1 MSAASITGAR
11 QRLKTRA
18 HRLSAMVEWEDPA
31 STSSVVRRMY
41 LILKSMG
48 ILISPSLAAKLA
60 YTRVH
65 AISSVGSAGLL
76 YLVRVS

>member
-1 MSAASITGAR
+1 MGG
-11 QRLKTRA
+11 
-18 HRLSAMVEWEDPA
+18 
-31 STSSVVRRMY
+31 SSEHIERGEKDVGF
-41 LILKSMG
+41 KSMG